1 MPIIFKITIEDNDIY
16 LLERVTRNCYEL
28 MDEYVPI
35 IGDVIVTDINTEDAF
50 SIESLPY
57 QRIVSF
63 LTHICIS
70 AKQMLP
76 NGMDDLDLSFDHY
89 SGRYDVRIVTRWGDI
104 EITNSNDQKHPI
116 LGIYTKAS
124 LSIGR
129 SGTVIMRNFQ
139 ILRDIYTD
147 FEKTNGHI
155 HSHVPKDSYV
165 TGFNRV
171 CIGESDLKRIFMTR
185 RVSMKNFDV
194 YRLLMYIDSFI
205 RWESLEGGPYFKIT
219 DLYTKISTSVK
230 EDIPSEIMIEVVN
243 DMDIEIL
250 LTPYDL
256 KIPENLIAEAVIKNL
271 NIKKTLP
278 NSSSVKKD
286 NWWNEYSENS
296 SITCESTYFRGKNV
310 VINIIPTTEEHD
322 ALTDTVFN
330 SYNTSTLKQLSDK
343 FTTILTDNPWRQI
356 VEVEIVKVPIEE
368 PIIFEDEEEFI
379 IINGEEVPV
388 SSLPF

>member
-16 LLERVTRNCYEL
+16 LLKRATQNCYEL

-35 IGDVIVTDINTEDAF
+35 IGDVIVTDINTEDVF
-50 SIESLPY
+50 STENLSH

-63 LTHICIS
+63 LTNICIS

-89 SGRYDVRIVTRWGDI
+89 SGEYNVQIVTRWGDI

-116 LGIYTKAS
+116 LGIYTEAS

-129 SGTVIMRNFQ
+129 SGTVIMKNFQ
-139 ILRDIYTD
+139 ILRDTYTN
-147 FEKTNGHI
+147 FEKTHGYI
-155 HSHVPKDSYV
+155 HSHVRGNSYV
-165 TGFNRV
+165 TTFNRV
-171 CIGESDLKRIFMTR
+171 CIGNSDLGMIFMR
-185 RVSMKNFDV
+185 KRVSMKNFDV

-205 RWESLEGGPYFKIT
+205 RWESLEGGPYFKLT
-219 DLYTKISTSVK
+219 DLYGKISISVK
-230 EDIPSEIMIEVVN
+230 EDIPSEVMMEVVN

-256 KIPENLIAEAVIKNL
+256 KIPENLIAEAVIKNP

-286 NWWNEYSENS
+286 KWWNEYSEDS
-296 SITCESTYFRGKNV
+296 SITCSSTYFRGKNI

-330 SYNTSTLKQLSDK
+330 SYNTSTVKRLSNK
-343 FTTILTDNPWRQI
+343 FTTILTDNPWKPI
-356 VEVEIVKVPIEE
+356 VEVEMVKVPIEE

-379 IINGEEVPV
+379 IVNGEEVSI

>member
-1 MPIIFKITIEDNDIY
+1 MPIIFKITVEDNDIY
-16 LLERVTRNCYEL
+16 LLEKATQNCYEL

-35 IGDVIVTDINTEDAF
+35 IGDVVVTDINTEDVF
-50 SIESLPY
+50 SIESLSH

-89 SGRYDVRIVTRWGDI
+89 SGRYGVRIVTRWGDI

-124 LSIGR
+124 LLISR
-129 SGTVIMRNFQ
+129 SGTVIMKNFS
-139 ILRDIYTD
+139 ILRDTYTD
-147 FEKTNGHI
+147 FEKTHGYI
-155 HSHVPKDSYV
+155 HSHVPKNAYV
-165 TGFNRV
+165 TVFNRV
-171 CIGESDLKRIFMTR
+171 CIGASDLGRIFMTR

-219 DLYTKISTSVK
+219 DLYTEISMSVK
-230 EDIPSEIMIEVVN
+230 EDIPSEVMMEVVN

-256 KIPENLIAEAVIKNL
+256 KIPKNLIAEAVIKNP

-286 NWWNEYSENS
+286 NWWNDYDQGT

-330 SYNTSTLKQLSDK
+330 SYNTSTVRQLSNK
-343 FTTILTDNPWRQI
+343 FTTILTDNPWKPI
-356 VEVEIVKVPIEE
+356 VEVEIVKVPTEE
-368 PIIFEDEEEFI
+368 PIIFKDEEEFI
-379 IINGEEVPV
+379 TINGEEVFI